1 MLFVMT
7 LKWQPGLTREQ
18 RDGALIRRSQ
28 WNYPEGVKVIGEFW
42 PSSESLAVVSAFETD
57 DQAALMDI
65 GFTWGDV
72 QTVNNQFGTHV
83 IGRRPGQRPLRMFVP
98 DRAQV
103 DVALTARQVRDVRR
117 PDGIE

>member
-18 RDGALIRRSQ
+18 RDGALLRRSQ

-72 QTVNNQFGTHV
+72 FQIEIAPAVTAVDGLRLGPEV
-83 IGRRPGQRPLRMFVP
+83 MGRRQ
-98 DRAQV
+98 A
-103 DVALTARQVRDVRR
+103 
-117 PDGIE
+117 